1 MRTWIRIFGIEFE
14 KLVLLNGK
22 MPIGVAI
29 IRKGET

>member
-1 MRTWIRIFGIEFE
+1 MDKDFGIEFE